1 MPRGRQYSEFGT
13 SSLCIGEVPLSSAA
27 QPKTVSANVFADGA
41 NQNAG
46 NAMTGRSTTRVSNP
60 PGGTSSIFFDDGA
73 AVATTRKRSEN
84 TGERMGVQTSPAA
97 AGIGGGEEPLKLQQ
111 RHAELC
117 AQGGRRQ
124 SYRHNA
130 SSIVIG

>member
-1 MPRGRQYSEFGT
+1 MSLQMVPTRTQASETGRRCS
-13 SSLCIGEVPLSSAA
+13 CAA
-27 QPKTVSANVFADGA
+27 AVS
-41 NQNAG
+41 G
-46 NAMTGRSTTRVSNP
+46 NAVTERSTTRVSKP

-73 AVATTRKRSEN
+73 AVAPSKKRSGAAE
-84 TGERMGVQTSPAA
+84 EHMSSQCYLA
-97 AGIGGGEEPLKLQQ
+97 AGSGGGEEPLKLQQ